1 MFKLECFTQAFA
13 MIKYFSVFPRGIN
26 TETPSLA
33 ETNDAAKLLR
43 KDECCKFSNAPFCA
57 GAEWRTMAHFF
68 GGVFLNFSENY
79 HLQPFFPTP
88 FHKSGDKPLPCQK
101 KAVILQRIRHLGSQ
115 WLIPRHLISGRPRPL
130 LSPKI
135 RDFRGLHK
143 GKAMRSDEDSLRRLV
158 RDNDNVN
165 DNDNKLPTPTLFDS

>member
-13 MIKYFSVFPRGIN
+13 MNNFFSVFPRGIN

-68 GGVFLNFSENY
+68 GGVFLI
-79 HLQPFFPTP
+79 FFRKLSSSAVFPHAVSQVRGQLP
-88 FHKSGDKPLPCQK
+88 HKSGDNPLPCHK
-101 KAVILQRIRHLGSQ
+101 KAVILHRNSKSPHAHRTFIALPSHTHIRIT
-115 WLIPRHLISGRPRPL
+115 
-130 LSPKI
+130 
-135 RDFRGLHK
+135 
-143 GKAMRSDEDSLRRLV
+143 AMRRSSSSSSLR
-158 RDNDNVN
+158 
-165 DNDNKLPTPTLFDS
+165 LFQ